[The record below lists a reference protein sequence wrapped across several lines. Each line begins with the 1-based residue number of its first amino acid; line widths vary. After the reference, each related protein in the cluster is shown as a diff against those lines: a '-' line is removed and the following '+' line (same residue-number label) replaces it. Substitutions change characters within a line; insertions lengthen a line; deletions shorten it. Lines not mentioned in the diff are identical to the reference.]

1 MRAPKK
7 ILSSLAALSLLL
19 SISAC
24 SQEST
29 TKSIRVTLFLLDAS
43 KSFTLS
49 VPERE
54 QQLRERL
61 ASAFNKNS
69 EAIYFDFI
77 RNDFSKQVILPLV
90 SMQSIIKVNEQILS
104 YAKDSKVRDETRE
117 AVSDFWRKSISD
129 TRTVDTC
136 ISDGAR
142 DLEINTVLEQGARI
156 VAQNICVSAA
166 KAKETLANIR
176 LIGSGAGIEN
186 GYIGSDIEG
195 AFIRGLKRLESESGN
210 LFNNEGEKVI
220 VRATIVVS
228 SDMMQ
233 RRGDGQRVIDLIKDM
248 NEEQIT
254 EFVVKTRGQQE
265 FRELRPIVKIDG
277 WLSTKKNFTEKDR
290 QTLELYWKKWFTSL
304 DLDEPDFGF
313 GVMDWSVDQ

>member
-1 MRAPKK
+1 MQASKK
-7 ILSSLAALSLLL
+7 IFSSLAALSLLF

-29 TKSIRVTLFLLDAS
+29 PKSVRVTLFLLDAS
-43 KSFTLS
+43 KSLSLS

-54 QQLRERL
+54 RQLKERL
-61 ASAFNKNS
+61 ASAFNKDS

-90 SMQSIIKVNEQILS
+90 SMQSIIKVNEQIFT
-104 YAKDSKVRDETRE
+104 YAQDSKVRDETRD

-129 TRTVDTC
+129 TKTVDAC
-136 ISDGAR
+136 ISDGTR
-142 DLEINTVLEQGARI
+142 ELEINTVLEQGARI
-156 VAQNICVSAA
+156 IAQNICVSAG
-166 KAKETLANIR
+166 KAKETLASIR
-176 LIGSGAGIEN
+176 LIGSGGDIEN

-210 LFNNEGEKVI
+210 LFNSEGEKVF

-233 RRGDGQRVIDLIKDM
+233 RRADGQRVIDSIRDM

-254 EFVVKTRGQQE
+254 EFVAKSRGQQE
-265 FRELRPIVKIDG
+265 YRDLKPVVKIDG
-277 WLSTKKNFTEKDR
+277 WLSTKKKFTEKER
-290 QTLELYWKKWFTSL
+290 QSLELYWKKWFTSL